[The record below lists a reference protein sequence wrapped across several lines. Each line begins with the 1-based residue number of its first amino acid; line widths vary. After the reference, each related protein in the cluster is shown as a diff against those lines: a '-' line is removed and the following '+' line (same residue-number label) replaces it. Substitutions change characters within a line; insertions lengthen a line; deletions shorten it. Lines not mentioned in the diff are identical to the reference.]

1 MFGLFHRSGIFPNTL
16 SSLFQSNREEML
28 RQPLLK
34 LFLKVLLIFS
44 FSHIM
49 YLFHM
54 GLLLHRLWGFVC
66 FIFVL
71 LNSLKGIGK
80 TKDKKSKIYLSN
92 HQKNLNQSKTQQP
105 NQTNSKEVLNVF
117 SSFIRNI
124 SL

>member
-80 TKDKKSKIYLSN
+80 TKDKKNKTYLSN

>member
-71 LNSLKGIGK
+71 LSSLKGIGK
-80 TKDKKSKIYLSN
+80 TKDKKNKTYLSN

>member
-54 GLLLHRLWGFVC
+54 GLLLHRLWVFVC

>member
-54 GLLLHRLWGFVC
+54 GLLLHRLWVFVC

-80 TKDKKSKIYLSN
+80 TKDKKNKTYLSN

>member
-80 TKDKKSKIYLSN
+80 TKDKKNKTYLSN
-92 HQKNLNQSKTQQP
+92 HQKT
-105 NQTNSKEVLNVF
+105 
-117 SSFIRNI
+117 
-124 SL
+124 